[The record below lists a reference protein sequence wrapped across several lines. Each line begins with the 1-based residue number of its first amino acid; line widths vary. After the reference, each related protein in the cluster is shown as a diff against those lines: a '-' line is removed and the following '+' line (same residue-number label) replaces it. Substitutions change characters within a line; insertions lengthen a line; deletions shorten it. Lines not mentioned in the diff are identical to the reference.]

1 MNRGEMEFLD
11 RSGKIAAS
19 GASIGDL
26 KHSTLKP
33 LLRLAALR
41 GDSEQVLRYLQ
52 LGGDAEVR
60 DQQGRT
66 LHMLAASK
74 GHLDLCRQIDEHLQY
89 KEGIACQNSE
99 LAVTNHG
106 EFLGSKPNVTVE
118 NSRSI
123 GACADVPSDIDAF
136 KSEFFGEW
144 LEEIE
149 QGAPP
154 EDPSLKSTVL
164 EVHEAISRHAIVD
177 KDEDWRELA
186 MLLPSRF
193 DVSFIRELNHGTNHG
208 LFSALIRRARTEGSF
223 SPQDLEVISY
233 EIDGLEA
240 GETYRQLT
248 ILMGQIESVSEE
260 DEEWLPPLHFDEI
273 SEPSSDNE
281 MDEFG
286 LFVQDLASSTND
298 PCHQFLKVAESSVL
312 LDRTGEERI
321 GLLLELSLIDAYR
334 AIAESPHAARSIGS
348 LAIDLEQGRVTTGQV
363 SHMNNGEDDQI
374 SELHEASDDPSDED
388 CLDQKPTGKNLG
400 EMLGSAHAA
409 CLAWQADS
417 KTESLRK
424 QAISIVSALE
434 LSSSTVRRFDREFEA
449 AGGVSLA
456 LRRAVERLSRLEHE
470 MFHANIRLAVH
481 VADSYAWST
490 LPRMDRIQESL
501 IGLLKAIDRFDYRRG
516 YKFSTY
522 AMWWLKQSTG
532 RAIGDKARM
541 IRLPIHV
548 VEKVNKVFKAFR
560 ENGADEID
568 SIDAH
573 ELASTS
579 DLSPSDVAK
588 ILAVAKDAVSWDQ
601 QDSVLELAFSTPD
614 INPTPEEVTDELLR
628 KRAITE
634 CVNTLPEREA
644 EIIRCRFG
652 LIDGNEKTLEE
663 VGQIFGVTRERIRQI
678 EAKALRKMR
687 HPNRRLRELVY
698 GQVGTD
704 DATEE

>member
-1 MNRGEMEFLD
+1 MNRGEMESLD
-11 RSGKIAAS
+11 RSGKLADTEAS
-19 GASIGDL
+19 TGDVR
-26 KHSTLKP
+26 HSSLKP

-41 GDSEQVLRYLQ
+41 GDSEHVLRYLQ

-74 GHLDLCRQIDEHLQY
+74 GHLNLCRLIDEHMQ
-89 KEGIACQNSE
+89 KNEGIAGQHSE
-99 LAVTNHG
+99 AAVANHD
-106 EFLGSKPNVTVE
+106 EFLSSKPNETVE
-118 NSRSI
+118 NGQSI
-123 GACADVPSDIDAF
+123 AACADVPFDINAF

-154 EDPSLKSTVL
+154 EDPSLLSKIQ
-164 EVHEAISRHAIVD
+164 EVHEAISRHVIFD
-177 KDEDWRELA
+177 KDEDWRDLA

-233 EIDGLEA
+233 EIDGVEA
-240 GETYRQLT
+240 GDTYRQLT

-260 DEEWLPPLHFDEI
+260 DEEWLPPLHFDEPN
-273 SEPSSDNE
+273 EPSSDNE
-281 MDEFG
+281 MDELE
-286 LFVQDLASSTND
+286 LFVQDLSSTTND
-298 PCHQFLKVAESSVL
+298 PCHQFLKIAQSSVL

-334 AIAESPHAARSIGS
+334 AIAESPHAARSIES
-348 LAIDLEQGRVTTGQV
+348 LAMDLEQGRVTTGQI
-363 SHMNNGEDDQI
+363 SHMSSGEDDQI
-374 SELHEASDDPSDED
+374 SELHEASDDPNDED
-388 CLDQKPTGKNLG
+388 CLDHKPAGKNLG
-400 EMLGSAHAA
+400 EMLDSAHAA
-409 CLAWQADS
+409 CLAWQADT
-417 KTESLRK
+417 KTERLGK
-424 QAISIVSALE
+424 QAISTVSALE
-434 LSSSTVRRFDREFEA
+434 LSSSTVRRFDQEFEA

-470 MFHANIRLAVH
+470 IFHANIRLAVH

-532 RAIGDKARM
+532 RAIGDKARV

-548 VEKVNKVFKAFR
+548 MEKVNKVFKAVR
-560 ENGADEID
+560 ECGGDTIESVHAQ
-568 SIDAH
+568 
-573 ELASTS
+573 ELASAS
-579 DLSPSDVAK
+579 ELSLSDVAK
-588 ILAVAKDAVSWDQ
+588 ILAVANDAVSWDQ
-601 QDSVLELAFSTPD
+601 QDAVLELAFSTPD
-614 INPTPEEVTDELLR
+614 IALTPEEVTDNFLR
-628 KRAITE
+628 ERAVSE
-634 CVNTLPEREA
+634 CVNALPEREA
-644 EIIRCRFG
+644 EIIRHRFG
-652 LIDGNEKTLEE
+652 LIDGNDKTLEE

-678 EAKALRKMR
+678 EAKALRMMR
-687 HPNRRLRELVY
+687 HPTRHLRELVD
-698 GQVGTD
+698 GKVETD
-704 DATEE
+704 DAAEQ